1 MMAHLDVPILKE
13 LEELDRLLNAA
24 RRTLMEGTTPTD
36 RDVRVGSVSRP
47 WPAHGLNWTST
58 RQGNGGM
65 LETRKGGVME
75 KGSVEKVEEL
85 TVDLLDMLGRF
96 SEKTRAVMAEVMGGG
111 QGLSVE
117 EIKQQV
123 QLLQEEVY
131 QETVQKYSD
140 FVGATVE
147 AERDLAAKMTRL
159 RDLKERAGIL
169 KDLITSLVKPGRTEL
184 ATSPPP
190 PQECDRAVQ
199 PQG

>member
-1 MMAHLDVPILKE
+1 MTAG
-13 LEELDRLLNAA
+13 LLN
-24 RRTLMEGTTPTD
+24 T
-36 RDVRVGSVSRP
+36 
-47 WPAHGLNWTST
+47 
-58 RQGNGGM
+58 
-65 LETRKGGVME
+65 
-75 KGSVEKVEEL
+75 
-85 TVDLLDMLGRF
+85 LGRF
-96 SEKTRAVMAEVMGGG
+96 SEKTRAVMAEVIGGS
-111 QGLSVE
+111 QPQSVE
-117 EIKQQV
+117 DLKQKI

-131 QETVQKYSD
+131 QETLQKYSD